1 MAPAEAGA
9 RLVDTVARWLVAHLS
24 RPVPMARV
32 RALVAAGG
40 VRVDGRPLRAAG
52 RPLRAGQHVEVLLRP
67 DRLAPRAALTDRAFA
82 ISPSAVLYRD
92 DALLA
97 VDKPPGL
104 PTHPTADPSRPS
116 LVAHVRRFLAEDGR
130 EAYVGVHQRLD
141 RDTSGVVL
149 LAVDRAA
156 NAGLARDFAGRRVR
170 KSYLA
175 LTARPASPPHGVLRV
190 RAPLSASGR
199 PGRVTVG
206 SEGAKAARTV
216 VAVREVL
223 PGALLVEARPLT
235 GRKHQVRAHLAH
247 AGLPVLGDVAY
258 GGPPAPR
265 VMLHAWRLRLRHPL
279 TGEPLR
285 LESPLP
291 ADFRAALARAR

>member
-1 MAPAEAGA
+1 
-9 RLVDTVARWLVAHLS
+9 
-24 RPVPMARV
+24 
-32 RALVAAGG
+32 
-40 VRVDGRPLRAAG
+40 
-52 RPLRAGQHVEVLLRP
+52 
-67 DRLAPRAALTDRAFA
+67 
-82 ISPSAVLYRD
+82 
-92 DALLA
+92 
-97 VDKPPGL
+97 
-104 PTHPTADPSRPS
+104 
-116 LVAHVRRFLAEDGR
+116 
-130 EAYVGVHQRLD
+130 
-141 RDTSGVVL
+141 
-149 LAVDRAA
+149 
-156 NAGLARDFAGRRVR
+156 
-170 KSYLA
+170 
-175 LTARPASPPHGVLRV
+175 
-190 RAPLSASGR
+190 
-199 PGRVTVG
+199 
-206 SEGAKAARTV
+206 V